1 MEDWSIHEFLNN
13 IEIYLI
19 IKDEIEMMEKRRKE
33 LRLGI
38 LNKLKELG
46 DKAETTSFI
55 AEREIHNST
64 EVLQG
69 AVDFMSDKGLERY
82 LDVELVAK
90 LGGLESARLNEDI
103 TDEEFDRFVNKKPV
117 EHLIVKRKEEMMNG

>member
-1 MEDWSIHEFLNN
+1 MEDWSIHELLNN

-38 LNKLKELG
+38 LKKLKEL
-46 DKAETTSFI
+46 DNKAETTSFV
-55 AEREIHNST
+55 AERKIQNNT

-82 LDVELVAK
+82 LDIELVAK
-90 LGGLESARLNEDI
+90 IGGLESARLNEDI

-117 EHLIVKRKEEMMNG
+117 EHLIIKRKEDM